1 MEGQKQL
8 YPFLRVNNLHLFPLL
23 KPVITVLG
31 VEKIHHSIRGF
42 WMKKKFFLFLLLII
56 LLSINKTLAD
66 EKHGL
71 HAADTYKKEILVAEN
86 ITNVHPFWC
95 GQRNV
100 LIYSAEEKGLF
111 YYDIKTGLN
120 VNVADWGN
128 TPLACSPDG
137 EWLVY
142 ADKFSVRYDKG
153 TVEIGV
159 VDVWRHEFKTGK
171 NQKFVIAD
179 DGHVSSAREGI
190 FPPKGLT
197 LYLGRRP
204 NERME
209 MPEPV
214 WEVVWSQRRSGG
226 HLWLQ
231 DPPAIIGVYGDP
243 DKDRFALEIEVFDA
257 EERIITIYPE
267 FQTFYPLLTDK
278 QNRVYMTVEENDG
291 LRVVRCTVDVKEEK
305 LSCHTVL
312 QEDGHVKGFDV
323 LSDGET
329 AVFTRDDDRCVRI
342 MLTGKKKADC
352 ITASRYVIGNYV
364 AISPDGG
371 WMTFTANRKSDEGN
385 HDISDLYI
393 VELKKD

>member
-204 NERME
+204 NER
-209 MPEPV
+209 
-214 WEVVWSQRRSGG
+214 
-226 HLWLQ
+226 
-231 DPPAIIGVYGDP
+231 
-243 DKDRFALEIEVFDA
+243 LEIEVFDA

>member
-71 HAADTYKKEILVAEN
+71 HAADTY
-86 ITNVHPFWC
+86 
-95 GQRNV
+95 
-100 LIYSAEEKGLF
+100 
-111 YYDIKTGLN
+111 
-120 VNVADWGN
+120 
-128 TPLACSPDG
+128 
-137 EWLVY
+137 
-142 ADKFSVRYDKG
+142 SVRYDKR

-197 LYLGRRP
+197 LYLVRRP

-267 FQTFYPLLTDK
+267 FQTFYPLLTAK

-312 QEDGHVKGFDV
+312 QEDGHVKGFNV